1 MSRFLLDPR
10 QRTRLLAVLLVLAVG
25 ALGAS
30 GGARYLAHLLALAG
44 AMATAALGLALVQGR
59 AGQVCLGQG
68 AAMAAGAYTWAAL
81 APRSLP
87 LALVAA
93 AAAGAL
99 AGAAMALPARRLSGL
114 PLALASMACAVIAE
128 VLAMRAVAFTGGTAG
143 RFVALPALSALDEA
157 SVALAFSAL
166 CLGLAVLLLYR
177 LDRAALGRA
186 WRALAQAPEAAL
198 ALGLDVGGLRQL
210 AFVASGLCG
219 GLGGAAYA
227 QTLGF
232 ISPEQFA
239 LPLSFELLVIA
250 FLGGLRHPAGI
261 ILASLAFVALPEL
274 ADRLR
279 PLVGALGGWDPLVL
293 GLAVVFVA
301 VFRKMD

>member
-1 MSRFLLDPR
+1 MSRFLPPPR
-10 QRTRLLAVLLVLAVG
+10 RRGLLLAALLVLAVG
-25 ALGAS
+25 ALGSS
-30 GGARYLAHLLALAG
+30 GGARYFAHLLALAA
-44 AMATAALGLALVQGR
+44 AMATATLGLALVHGR

-68 AAMAAGAYTWAAL
+68 ASMAAGAYTWAAL
-81 APRSLP
+81 APHSLP
-87 LALVAA
+87 LALAAA

-128 VLAMRAVAFTGGTAG
+128 VLAMRTVAFTGGTAG
-143 RFVALPALSALDEA
+143 RFVAPPTLSTFDEA
-157 SVALAFSAL
+157 ATALTFATL

-177 LDRAALGRA
+177 LDRATLGRA

-198 ALGLDVGGLRQL
+198 ALGLDVGSLRRL
-210 AFVASGLCG
+210 AFVAAGLCG

-232 ISPEQFA
+232 ISPEQFG

-250 FLGGLRHPAGI
+250 FLGGLRRPAGI
-261 ILASLAFVALPEL
+261 VLASLTFVALPEF

-279 PLVGALGGWDPLVL
+279 PLVGELGGWNPLVL
-293 GLAVVFVA
+293 GLAVVFVT
-301 VFRKMD
+301 VFRKM

>member
-1 MSRFLLDPR
+1 MSGFLPPPR
-10 QRTRLLAVLLVLAVG
+10 RRGLLLAALLVFAVG
-25 ALGAS
+25 ALGSS
-30 GGARYLAHLLALAG
+30 GGARYLAHLLALAA
-44 AMATAALGLALVQGR
+44 AMATAALGLALVHGR

-93 AAAGAL
+93 AAAGTL

-143 RFVALPALSALDEA
+143 RFVAPPSLSAFDEA
-157 SVALAFSAL
+157 SAALVFSTL

-177 LDRAALGRA
+177 LDRATLGRA

-198 ALGLDVGGLRQL
+198 AIGLDVGGLRRL
-210 AFVASGLCG
+210 AFVAAGLCG

-232 ISPEQFA
+232 ISPEQFG

-250 FLGGLRHPAGI
+250 FLGGLRRPAGI
-261 ILASLAFVALPEL
+261 VLASLAFVALPEL

-279 PLVGALGGWDPLVL
+279 PLVGELGGWNPLVL
-293 GLAVVFVA
+293 GLAVVFVT
-301 VFRKMD
+301 VFRKM

>member
-87 LALVAA
+87 LAL
-93 AAAGAL
+93 
-99 AGAAMALPARRLSGL
+99 
-114 PLALASMACAVIAE
+114 ASMACAVIAE

-143 RFVALPALSALDEA
+143 RFVALPALSAFDEA
-157 SVALAFSAL
+157 SVALAFSTL

-301 VFRKMD
+301 VFRKMN